1 MQHGTYTLP
10 KQAFSTT
17 AGGFW
22 MPAHEETK
30 LTKGFAFIEFLTP
43 EVGG

>member
-1 MQHGTYTLP
+1 MTLP
-10 KQAFSTT
+10 VN

-22 MPAHEETK
+22 MPIDEETK

-43 EVGG
+43 DVSIAFGV